1 MKRRISED
9 STSYRKKRMA
19 KFFRI
24 YLILTPLFMYFSYI
38 LSGFFLIK
46 DFWKKDLEEC
56 FVMIASHPREYY
68 NDKSPLFLLCG
79 ITVWIFIGLYGFVKT
94 NNNFMHGEEH
104 GTAKWGDIAAFNH
117 KYADFHNLQNNKI
130 LSQNVMFS
138 YNESTLRNNNVFVCG
153 GSGAG
158 KTSFMLTPNLLN
170 CHDCNV
176 YTDPK
181 GTLLE
186 EFGNFL
192 AAQPDT
198 EVYSINMCEMEKSMK
213 INPFLFLNKRMD
225 VSKLIRA
232 FIKNTENE
240 QTQAAPTDPF
250 WEKAETMFL
259 KAIFLY
265 VWDQC
270 PRYDSRT
277 GRTLEKNW
285 RSVMLLMDE
294 AQFEDDKNKSLL
306 HMRMMELKSR
316 DKYHPAVKAYERY
329 ANAAE
334 DTVRS
339 VLATAYSRMDPF
351 DDEEVLNIFSGNDI
365 PLNEI
370 GIGRNGDRK
379 TKINLFIVIPD
390 DDDTF
395 NFVPGIIYSL
405 LIQQLYAQARLFQG
419 KLPLNVGFWLDEFAN
434 IKMPNRFDR
443 FLATCRSRGI
453 YCALFLQS
461 LSQMKTLFKEGAWEG
476 LVSNCD
482 TFLYLGGNE
491 QSTYEYIEKLLG
503 EWTIDKK
510 TTGQSRGSNGSFSE
524 NADVLGKKLMSQYEL
539 RLLPNDECIIF
550 VRGEEALRDLKWFPW
565 EHKEYDKAKS
575 YGRYD
580 YKEGQ
585 KFLYNKEKVCSFLDA
600 NEAEYLLQK
609 SKTDKNIKVLE
620 IDPFQFMMMDLD
632 SIGDQVADPE
642 DIDLKKLKRIYEREQ
657 SKKEKELKESFLEQY
672 PELSLADIFASPCI
686 GEFRRNVIKDM
697 LQHQV
702 SEEAI
707 KNIVNPEFNEE
718 EVLAKKSF
726 YYDMYSIQ

>member
-1 MKRRISED
+1 M
-9 STSYRKKRMA
+9 
-19 KFFRI
+19 
-24 YLILTPLFMYFSYI
+24 
-38 LSGFFLIK
+38 
-46 DFWKKDLEEC
+46 
-56 FVMIASHPREYY
+56 MIASHPREYY

-285 RSVMLLMDE
+285 
-294 AQFEDDKNKSLL
+294 
-306 HMRMMELKSR
+306 
-316 DKYHPAVKAYERY
+316 
-329 ANAAE
+329 
-334 DTVRS
+334 
-339 VLATAYSRMDPF
+339 
-351 DDEEVLNIFSGNDI
+351 
-365 PLNEI
+365 EI
-370 GIGRNGDRK
+370 GYAFNG
-379 TKINLFIVIPD
+379 
-390 DDDTF
+390 
-395 NFVPGIIYSL
+395 
-405 LIQQLYAQARLFQG
+405 
-419 KLPLNVGFWLDEFAN
+419 
-434 IKMPNRFDR
+434 
-443 FLATCRSRGI
+443 
-453 YCALFLQS
+453 
-461 LSQMKTLFKEGAWEG
+461 
-476 LVSNCD
+476 
-482 TFLYLGGNE
+482 
-491 QSTYEYIEKLLG
+491 
-503 EWTIDKK
+503 
-510 TTGQSRGSNGSFSE
+510 
-524 NADVLGKKLMSQYEL
+524 
-539 RLLPNDECIIF
+539 
-550 VRGEEALRDLKWFPW
+550 
-565 EHKEYDKAKS
+565 
-575 YGRYD
+575 
-580 YKEGQ
+580 
-585 KFLYNKEKVCSFLDA
+585 
-600 NEAEYLLQK
+600 
-609 SKTDKNIKVLE
+609 
-620 IDPFQFMMMDLD
+620 
-632 SIGDQVADPE
+632 
-642 DIDLKKLKRIYEREQ
+642 
-657 SKKEKELKESFLEQY
+657 
-672 PELSLADIFASPCI
+672 
-686 GEFRRNVIKDM
+686 
-697 LQHQV
+697 
-702 SEEAI
+702 
-707 KNIVNPEFNEE
+707 
-718 EVLAKKSF
+718 
-726 YYDMYSIQ
+726 